1 MSEFEMYEISS
12 NEENVREVFID
23 LENIPD
29 SLVYKLEEVEFT
41 FNPAK
46 FGFDEWREIDFYV
59 NRIPSGLMEQFPCL
73 EYLLEDYWREA
84 TKMTPLEEIEYR
96 KYLAENKKNN

>member
-1 MSEFEMYEISS
+1 MSEFLQ
-12 NEENVREVFID
+12 EENVREVFID

-29 SLVYKLEEVEFT
+29 YLTYKLEEVEFT
-41 FNPAK
+41 YNPAK
-46 FGFDEWREIDFYV
+46 FGMDWQDIDYYL

-73 EYLLEDYWREA
+73 SYLLEDYWREA

-96 KYLAENKKNN
+96 KQIAESKSD